1 MPHRLFNDL
10 AAVLMYLA
18 TGLIQTMDQTKSRL
32 ISSCSLD
39 TRSSS
44 NQLIIFDEILDLRD
58 ALNFFLFAA
67 KKKASII
74 NYFKVVV

>member
-10 AAVLMYLA
+10 AAVLTYLA

-32 ISSCSLD
+32 ISSRSLD
-39 TRSSS
+39 TRSSL
-44 NQLIIFDEILDLRD
+44 NQLMIFDEILDLRD
-58 ALNFFLFAA
+58 ALNFFLFGA

>member
-10 AAVLMYLA
+10 AAVLTYLA

-32 ISSCSLD
+32 ISSRSLD
-39 TRSSS
+39 TRSSL
-44 NQLIIFDEILDLRD
+44 NQLMIFDQILDLRD
-58 ALNFFLFAA
+58 ALNFFLFAG

-74 NYFKVVV
+74 NYFKVDV

>member
-10 AAVLMYLA
+10 AAVLTYLA

-32 ISSCSLD
+32 INSRSLD
-39 TRSSS
+39 TRSSL
-44 NQLIIFDEILDLRD
+44 NQLMIFDEILDLRD

>member
-10 AAVLMYLA
+10 AAVLMDLA

-32 ISSCSLD
+32 ISSRSLD
-39 TRSSS
+39 TRSSL
-44 NQLIIFDEILDLRD
+44 NQLMIFDQILDIRD

>member
-1 MPHRLFNDL
+1 MQHRLFNDL
-10 AAVLMYLA
+10 AAVLTYLA

-32 ISSCSLD
+32 ISSRSLD
-39 TRSSS
+39 TRSSL
-44 NQLIIFDEILDLRD
+44 NQLMIFDQILDLRD

>member
-32 ISSCSLD
+32 ISSRSLD
-39 TRSSS
+39 TRSSL
-44 NQLIIFDEILDLRD
+44 NQLMIFDQILDLRD

>member
-10 AAVLMYLA
+10 AAVLTYLA

-32 ISSCSLD
+32 ISSRSLD
-39 TRSSS
+39 TRSSL
-44 NQLIIFDEILDLRD
+44 NQLMIFDQILDLRD